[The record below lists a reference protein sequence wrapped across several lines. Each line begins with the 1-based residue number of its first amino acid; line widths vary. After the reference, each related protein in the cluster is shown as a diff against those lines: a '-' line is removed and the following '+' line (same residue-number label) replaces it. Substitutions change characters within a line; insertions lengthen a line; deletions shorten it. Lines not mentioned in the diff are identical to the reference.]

1 MTDQRPLAVALQP
14 TISDRVHN
22 AIKLHIAAQGFLT
35 VTFPGGI
42 RTTSLTESVQARTI
56 LVRPATVG
64 FIESRTRK
72 CGGRLQ
78 QRTAWIW
85 TALVHFDRQID
96 FDAFEDSLLH
106 APLRIARDESLDQQ
120 IDISLLD
127 AVYEH
132 PPEQEPSHG
141 SRVTYRLQVD
151 LTPL

>member
-1 MTDQRPLAVALQP
+1 MTDQRPLAVVLQP
-14 TISDRVHN
+14 TISDRVHD
-22 AIKLHIAAQGFLT
+22 AIKLHIAAHDFLT
-35 VTFPGGI
+35 VSFQEGL
-42 RTTSLTESVQARTI
+42 RATSLTESVKARTI

-78 QRTAWIW
+78 QRTDWIW

-96 FDAFEDSLLH
+96 FDAFEDSLLR
-106 APLRIARDESLDQQ
+106 APLRIPRDANLDQQ

-127 AVYEH
+127 ALYEH
-132 PPEQEPSHG
+132 PPEQEPSQG

-151 LTPL
+151 LTLL